1 LEENP
6 IADHVLDIVRHHR
19 QHRGKEKT
27 TEVAVL
33 QSSEGD
39 FLSGDR

>member
-1 LEENP
+1 LEEHP
-6 IADHVLDIVRHHR
+6 IADHVLDVVRHHR
-19 QHRGKEKT
+19 QHRGNEKT

-33 QSSEGD
+33 QGSESD